1 MTSFSLKEYQ
11 IGTLDALKAYLQ
23 EILKQG
29 DADTAFYKITKR
41 PYYELEQLKGLP
53 YICLRIPTGGG
64 KTIIGAH
71 SVATICDNYLYADNP
86 VVLWLV
92 PSNPILSQTLASLR
106 NRSHPNRQALAQKFG
121 ENVRIMDVSEAL
133 YAKRAEYEG
142 GAVVIVA
149 TLQSFRREDK
159 EGIKVYKPNGELMDS
174 FNALDPQI
182 AAIMEKGDEG
192 EIVPSLA
199 NVIRSHRPIV
209 IIDEAH
215 NARTDLS
222 FDVLARLAP
231 SIILEL
237 TATPITPSEHKPEKG
252 KYASNVL
259 HSVSAAELKVAD
271 MIKLP
276 IILRGNSDPN
286 NTIADAINKLDEL
299 QSHSIA
305 EETKTNEFLRPI
317 MLLQAEAKNKD
328 KETLHVEELKKK
340 LMVDFA
346 VPENQIAIA
355 TGDTKGIEG
364 IDLFARD
371 CAIRFIITQSAL
383 REGWDCSFAYVLC
396 SVAEQKASRAVEQL
410 LGRILRMPNA
420 RRKQDEILNQ
430 AYAFATTNHFLDAAN
445 TLKDGMVQNGFERIE
460 AQSLVKT
467 PEPQLDGFIKAISFE
482 EKLPEGTDYQEVAAK
497 ITIALGNHISID
509 PDKGTIAAHRPLT
522 NYDKTT
528 LELALPNLAK
538 STIAALVLKS
548 QGARLNEK
556 PAIFENIRFAVP
568 RLGVYTQLGLELFKA
583 DHYLSTPW
591 DIEKYDANEILKFF
605 APPNEKADEAIVDID
620 SSQKVTISFADE
632 LHKQMLLG
640 TFSEEWTLPRLA
652 NWLDRKI
659 PINSRKDILRTSS
672 IAYIRLVIE
681 VLENKLKMNFE
692 DIVRARFKLAR
703 ALEEAIKSLRDTRES
718 HSFQLALS
726 GELGFEV
733 KTNSDLELVFDEA
746 KYSYSQP
753 YKGSTYQFKKHY
765 FQVIGDMDDKGEEFE
780 CAVFLDK
787 NPKIKK
793 WIRNTAK
800 QPNSY
805 WLQYCGGKFYPDFIA
820 MLEDGRYMLIE
831 YKGSHLVTADEAKN
845 KKLIGEIWADTSGGK
860 CLFAMI
866 ENKQFSLIEQMIAKQ

>member
-1 MTSFSLKEYQ
+1 MTNFSLKEYQ

-23 EILKQG
+23 EVLKQG
-29 DADTAFYKITKR
+29 DANTAFYKITKR
-41 PYYELEQLKGLP
+41 PYYELEQLKDLP

-71 SVATICDNYLYADNP
+71 SVATICDNYLYPSNDNP

-106 NRSHPNRQALAQKFG
+106 NRNHPNRQALAQKFG

-133 YAKRAEYEG
+133 YAKRADYDG

-149 TLQSFRREDK
+149 TIQSFRVDNT
-159 EGIKVYKPNGELMDS
+159 EGRKVYEANGELMDS
-174 FNALDPQI
+174 FNTLDPQI
-182 AAIMEKGDEG
+182 AAIMEKGQAG

-276 IILRGNSDPN
+276 VILRGNSDPN

-299 QSHSIA
+299 QAHA
-305 EETKTNEFLRPI
+305 VTEETKTNEFVRPI
-317 MLLQAEAKNKD
+317 MLLQAEAKSKD
-328 KETLHVEELKKK
+328 KETLHAEELKKK

-346 VPENQIAIA
+346 IPENQIAIA

-410 LGRILRMPNA
+410 LGRVLRMPNA
-420 RRKQDEILNQ
+420 RRKQDELLNQ

-445 TLKDGMVQNGFERIE
+445 ALKDGMVQNGFERIE
-460 AQSLVKT
+460 AQNLVKT
-467 PEPQLDGFIKAISFE
+467 PDPKFDGFDAAIIFV
-482 EKLPEGTDYQEVAAK
+482 EKLPEGTDYNDVAAK
-497 ITIALGNHISID
+497 ISVALGNHISID
-509 PDKGTIAAHRPLT
+509 PDKGTITAHRPLT
-522 NYDKTT
+522 NYDKTN
-528 LELALPNLAK
+528 LELALPNIAK
-538 STIAALVLKS
+538 ATIATLVLKS

-556 PAIFENIRFAVP
+556 PAIVESIHFAVP
-568 RLGVYTQLGLELFKA
+568 RLGVYTQYGLELFKS

-591 DIEKYDANEILKFF
+591 DIEKYDANEILKYF
-605 APPNEKADEAIVDID
+605 AQPNDKADEAIVDID
-620 SSQKVTISFADE
+620 ASQKVTISFADE

-640 TFSEEWTLPRLA
+640 TFSDEWTMPRLA

-672 IAYIRLVIE
+672 IAFIRLVIE
-681 VLENKLKMNFE
+681 VLENKLKMGFD

-703 ALEEAIKSLRDTRES
+703 AIEETLKSLRDTREKQ
-718 HSFQLALS
+718 SFKLALD
-726 GELGFEV
+726 GTLGFEV
-733 KTNSDLELVFDEA
+733 KTNSELELVFVES

-753 YKGSTYQFKKHY
+753 YKGTYQFKKHF
-765 FQVIGDMDDKGEEFE
+765 FQVIGDLDDKGEEFE

-787 NPKIKK
+787 NPKVKK

-800 QPNSY
+800 QPNSF
-805 WLQYCGGKFYPDFIA
+805 WLQYCDGKFYPDFVA
-820 MLEDGRYMLIE
+820 LLEDGRVLVIE
-831 YKGSHLVTADEAKN
+831 YKGSHLVTAEEAKN
-845 KKLIGEIWADTSGGK
+845 KDLIGKIWADTSAGK
-860 CLFAMI
+860 CLFIMV
-866 ENKQFSLIEQMIAKQ
+866 EEKQFSLIEQLIG